1 MTAPVLVIAGAD
13 DCLVG
18 LAPLR
23 ALARLF
29 PSGESATIEA
39 CGHYPWVEQPAAF
52 RHIIT
57 TFLDQQADSSTQL
70 QLAPVP

>member
-1 MTAPVLVIAGAD
+1 MTAPVLVIAGAE

-18 LAPLR
+18 LACVM

-29 PSGESATIEA
+29 PSGPFATIEA

-52 RHIIT
+52 RHVIDA
-57 TFLDQQADSSTQL
+57 FLDQVD
-70 QLAPVP
+70 

>member
-1 MTAPVLVIAGAD
+1 VLVIAGAE

-18 LAPLR
+18 FAPVR

-29 PSGESATIEA
+29 PSGASATIEA

-52 RHIIT
+52 RQVIE
-57 TFLDQQADSSTQL
+57 TFIDQADKDT
-70 QLAPVP
+70 